1 VAKQPD
7 HCRCRD
13 WVPPRRSER
22 EGFATSN
29 VPNLRGQVTLNGLE
43 VRICLERNA
52 GTLAM
57 LVSTAAVGQDCCGV
71 GCHCCTYAG
80 PMDLRRL
87 FHDGS

>member
-1 VAKQPD
+1 MAKQPD

-43 VRICLERNA
+43 VRICLERNGRDARHA
-52 GTLAM
+52 GLHRSGGAR
-57 LVSTAAVGQDCCGV
+57 L
-71 GCHCCTYAG
+71 
-80 PMDLRRL
+80 LRGRL
-87 FHDGS
+87 SLLHLRWADGLTTFIS